1 MFTKRDCVR
10 CFNAPVPLQTAF
22 QTVKCVS
29 FLSVMKIEPKQDGA
43 SFDVVVV
50 LDPLSQGTVGFVTLF
65 LKIIVTVPTPLSYKA
80 HLHKVLFQ
88 NLHLNKW
95 YRNGVRKA
103 VEIILV
109 DGVTII
115 KNHCVEFA
123 TKTVRVIGFCPLA
136 FLIDI
141 GWFISYFSFLYSC
154 SENCTDTDGKF
165 ELSFFFHFQ

>member
-10 CFNAPVPLQTAF
+10 CFNAPVPLQTAY

-88 NLHLNKW
+88 NLHLNK
-95 YRNGVRKA
+95 
-103 VEIILV
+103 
-109 DGVTII
+109 
-115 KNHCVEFA
+115 
-123 TKTVRVIGFCPLA
+123 
-136 FLIDI
+136 
-141 GWFISYFSFLYSC
+141 
-154 SENCTDTDGKF
+154 
-165 ELSFFFHFQ
+165 